1 MSIIFTKNEKET
13 KEFAEKFAKDILE
26 KPYQGKTAFVLALE
40 GVLGAG
46 KTTFAQGFAKGLGI
60 DENDVTSPTFIILK
74 EYNLHKHA
82 VKCSNLPAM
91 STGLPADRH
100 GRQAGRQVSNVKC
113 SFNNFYHIDCYR
125 LENEKDL
132 EGVGLKEILKNPE
145 NLILIEWPEK
155 IKKALPKKLSRVKIY
170 YISASKRKITV
181 LR

>member
-74 EYNLHKHA
+74 EYNLHKHT
-82 VKCSNLPAM
+82 VRCQM
-91 STGLPADRH
+91 SD
-100 GRQAGRQVSNVKC
+100 VKC
-113 SFNNFYHIDCYR
+113 SFRNFYHMDCYR

-145 NLILIEWPEK
+145 NLVLIEWPEK
-155 IKKALPKKLSRVKIY
+155 IKKALPKKLARVKIY
-170 YISASKRKITV
+170 YISENKRKIS
-181 LR
+181 LSAPE